1 MRERTTIDFDI
12 VNCDDFLELPQEAQV
27 LYFHLLMRADNDGY
41 VNNAKAILRATR
53 CKKISLDLLE
63 EKDYIQYTEDGCY
76 FVTDWDIHTAQEVV
90 VNG

>member
-1 MRERTTIDFDI
+1 MRDRTTINFDI
-12 VNCDDFLELPQEAQV
+12 VNCDNFLELTQDAQV
-27 LYFHLLMRADNDGY
+27 LYFHLLMMADNDGY
-41 VNNAKAILRATR
+41 VNNAKAILRVTR
-53 CKKISLDLLE
+53 CKEMSLDLLE